1 VGPTAFVAA
10 WAVSGARTD
19 GYSPVH
25 DAISDLAAVGAP
37 TRVAMTAGFVV
48 FGVGLIAFGFA
59 LRTALDGRAW
69 VAAIATGA
77 CTIGVAATPL
87 GGWSGDTV
95 HAIFAGLGYITIAAL
110 PLLASIPLASS
121 GRRGWA
127 LASRVTGVTAALC
140 LAATTLGPAH
150 GLWQRLGLT
159 VGDTWIAVTALALAS
174 MSGPFTEYTER

>member
-1 VGPTAFVAA
+1 VAA
-10 WAVSGARTD
+10 WAVSGATTD

-25 DAISDLAAVGAP
+25 EAISDLAAVGAP

-69 VAAIATGA
+69 IAAVATGA
-77 CTIGVAATPL
+77 CTTGVAATPL
-87 GGWSGDTV
+87 GGWSGDRV
-95 HAIFAGLGYITIAAL
+95 HAIFAGLGYITIVAL
-110 PLLASIPLASS
+110 PLLASIPFASS

-127 LASRVTGVTAALC
+127 LASRVTGVTAAFC

-159 VGDTWIAVTALALAS
+159 VGDAWIAVTALALAS
-174 MSGPFTEYTER
+174 LSGPFNEYTER